1 MDVDRT
7 ALPNFCHSHFRVAV
21 LGARGPGSKSLQAY
35 SQICQEMV
43 PNVSTDQL
51 ITTGAAYNVVITKS
65 GDCIGGLTFRL
76 VDVEV
81 MPCVGTPRAQ
91 PDRKIACDILLAA
104 VREDHQG
111 KALGS
116 WLVSLTKRITT
127 AQAIARGIDAI
138 HMVVQ
143 ADLGAVSFWRK
154 LGFGSSPAARRL
166 VAGLSRWRPAENL
179 IYIGVTPLGVHID
192 LKAGQLAPMPPNLAV
207 GGAEAPTVID
217 VVLTGPCAAD
227 AAVVVAGRRT
237 TRRCRSAA
245 SHVAPTASAPAV
257 SLGDEHDVPAALHS
271 GASAAGGSSRDS
283 IEGDHVTVR
292 VATSTSSAYGG
303 AECSEDEPHCEIE
316 SGEAE
321 GGGWRCV
328 HCTLLNDGWR
338 LKCRLC
344 QRTTKR
350 QGVDGAF
357 RWPRAIVQLCDTSG
371 NGPSFA
377 SSLDA
382 AVHQLPPLYIPIVG
396 ESHLSVG
403 KSKLRWR
410 APPNP

>member
-1 MDVDRT
+1 MRRHPF
-7 ALPNFCHSHFRVAV
+7 A
-21 LGARGPGSKSLQAY
+21 
-35 SQICQEMV
+35 
-43 PNVSTDQL
+43 
-51 ITTGAAYNVVITKS
+51 
-65 GDCIGGLTFRL
+65 GGLTFRL

-283 IEGDHVTVR
+283 IEGDHVTDR

-350 QGVDGAF
+350 QSVDGAF

-382 AVHQLPPLYIPIVG
+382 AVHQVRVRPHQTPHRSHGTGTAVCCICHSALTAPPTPSPPPVAQSVASRILQLPPLYIPIVG